1 LTLVDKKKTQLH
13 SWGFAVNMKLPKCSC

>member
-1 LTLVDKKKTQLH
+1 VDKKKTQLH